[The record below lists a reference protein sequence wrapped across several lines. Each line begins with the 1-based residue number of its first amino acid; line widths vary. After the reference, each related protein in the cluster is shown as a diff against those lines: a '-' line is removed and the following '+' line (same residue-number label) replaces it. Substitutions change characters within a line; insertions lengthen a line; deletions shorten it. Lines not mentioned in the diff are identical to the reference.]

1 MVDPKLGDVVK
12 KRRGKASSNSSANSS
27 ETPGSVGSGDAATTS
42 SGKHHHKSSR
52 RHRKNSHD
60 QVGELGGGGEPRV
73 GDHIQKQQAKARR
86 RLTGDT
92 GMGSTASRDSK
103 DSGSASGDKS
113 AVTAATAG
121 TAKSSSSGHKD
132 KARKERRE
140 RRQRRMSNDDDGG
153 GHRRRTSSS
162 DDDTKL
168 HDGPDAKGSAEGTST
183 DFASAFGGA
192 TGGTDWGFGG
202 TGGTASA
209 DGASAFDT
217 TAFPSDFSKATA
229 DSAGTFG
236 AFGGGGGDFMSSSD
250 DYQPPSF
257 GSSFPPPKKIYDKS
271 PLSEVPPRR
280 WDLTNNPS
288 VSGSSVPTKWL
299 CPKPKKIL
307 SQTCLPSPVA
317 NPLNGRWIVCRKH
330 AATGELHLHEMDP
343 SFDASIA
350 EESEATSSA
359 SSSSSTPRVKQIVSS
374 PILSLDLQRKVATK
388 YNVTALAVDQVLTL
402 AVGVHKSHGQARAR
416 VAALIDLLV
425 LDNNEVLRVIA
436 IWQWGYGTA
445 NSNHPVATL
454 QSVLSPPS
462 GSDFAYDTLSLKI
475 GDSCVFVSGASQKGP
490 CVFLCK
496 PTVRETWSANF
507 VGKESVR
514 IASMALTT
522 FPSTKRPYPY
532 LAISLTDGSISVWT
546 YEPAM
551 KVTSKSTEAFR
562 RLLYPLCR
570 LEGTKILS
578 RCPATPWDDPTG
590 PLVRKFLLRVFHY
603 AINL

>member
-12 KRRGKASSNSSANSS
+12 KRRAKASSNSSANSS
-27 ETPGSVGSGDAATTS
+27 ETPGSVASGDVSHRRTERRTSSGLDADAES

-60 QVGELGGGGEPRV
+60 NVGDLSGGNEPRV
-73 GDHIQKQQAKARR
+73 GDHIQKQSKARR

-92 GMGSTASRDSK
+92 GMGSSASRDSR

-113 AVTAATAG
+113 AVTAATAS
-121 TAKSSSSGHKD
+121 TAKSSSSSKD

-140 RRQRRMSNDDDGG
+140 RRQRRAAEDDGSG
-153 GHRRRTSSS
+153 GHRRRASSS
-162 DDDTKL
+162 DDDAKL
-168 HDGPDAKGSAEGTST
+168 VSSSDQKVPAEGVST
-183 DFASAFGGA
+183 DFASAFGGT

-202 TGGTASA
+202 
-209 DGASAFDT
+209 GASSTDGGAAFDT
-217 TAFPSDFSKATA
+217 ATFPSDFSKATP
-229 DSAGTFG
+229 DSGG
-236 AFGGGGGDFMSSSD
+236 AFGSFGGGGDFGSSS

-257 GSSFPPPKKIYDKS
+257 GSGFPPPPQPKKTYDKS
-271 PLSEVPPRR
+271 PHSVAPPRQ
-280 WDLTNNPS
+280 WDLTNNPN
-288 VSGSSVPTKWL
+288 VSASSVPTKWL
-299 CPKPKKIL
+299 CPKPQKIL
-307 SQTCLPSPVA
+307 SQICLPSPVA

-330 AATGELHLHEMDP
+330 AATGDLYLHEMDP
-343 SFDASIA
+343 SFDAPPA
-350 EESEATSSA
+350 EEASISSA
-359 SSSSSTPRVKQIVSS
+359 PTPRVKQVVSN

-388 YNVTALAVDQVLTL
+388 YHVTALAVDQVLTL

-425 LDNNEVLRVIA
+425 LDNNEVLRIIA

-462 GSDFAYDTLSLKI
+462 GSDFAYDTHSLKI

-522 FPSTKRPYPY
+522 FPSTSRPYPY
-532 LAISLTDGSISVWT
+532 LAISLTDGTISVWT

-590 PLVRKFLLRVFHY
+590 PLVRK
-603 AINL
+603 